1 MTALGNRVAMETVQR
16 PVNSISEFSEVEKTT
31 GPMRY
36 GLGPS
41 PDGYRQAAD
50 CRAEWVALFAPC
62 PIAWTISRICSAP
75 CAGEA
80 FPVARYLLLPVLIAR
95 GHDNGPF
102 SRLRIIAAV
111 VR

>member
-50 CRAEWVALFAPC
+50 CRAELVALFCAVPNSLDDIENLQRTLRRGGVSCSPLPAAPSPNSARARQR
-62 PIAWTISRICSAP
+62 PI
-75 CAGEA
+75 
-80 FPVARYLLLPVLIAR
+80 
-95 GHDNGPF
+95 
-102 SRLRIIAAV
+102 
-111 VR
+111 